1 MKQERKPFFKKT
13 VRGRSDQNG
22 RKKVILW
29 VASKKSHA
37 DVGLARWQGQATVTW
52 HLKNFSLTSAKR
64 A

>member
-37 DVGLARWQGQATVTW
+37 DVGLAR
-52 HLKNFSLTSAKR
+52 
-64 A
+64 